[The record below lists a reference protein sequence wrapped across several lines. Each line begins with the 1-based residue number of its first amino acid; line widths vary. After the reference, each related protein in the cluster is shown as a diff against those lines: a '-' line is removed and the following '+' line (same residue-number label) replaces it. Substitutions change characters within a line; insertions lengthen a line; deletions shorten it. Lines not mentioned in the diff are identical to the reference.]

1 MITYYLLKDIKMV
14 AFVKLQKNDIV
25 DFGVYKDGE
34 FTHIEDDD
42 KFADGEPNAFNLI
55 FDRLSGVDESE
66 VRGRNQFNYDIIENK
81 IKRIRKSEAERI
93 IGKKIKL

>member
-1 MITYYLLKDIKMV
+1 MV
-14 AFVKLQKNDIV
+14 AFVKLQKNKIV
-25 DFGVYKDGE
+25 DFGVYKNGK
-34 FTHIEDDD
+34 FTHLDDD
-42 KFADGEPNAFNLI
+42 EDEHLKPGEQNSFNLI

-93 IGKKIKL
+93 IGKKISL